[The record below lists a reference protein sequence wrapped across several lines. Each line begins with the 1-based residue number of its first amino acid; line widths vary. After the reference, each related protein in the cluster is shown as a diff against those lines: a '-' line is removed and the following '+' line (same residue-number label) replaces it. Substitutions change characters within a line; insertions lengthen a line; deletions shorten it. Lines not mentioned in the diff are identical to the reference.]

1 MNNIINISERL
12 KCVAS
17 LVNKGARVADIGTD
31 HAYLPI
37 YLVQNGISNKVYA
50 CDVRKEPLRRAK
62 LHIDEYGL
70 SDKITTKL
78 CDGLKGINKGDVDTV
93 TICGMG
99 GKLMKNI
106 LKAGIDKLGDNTQLV
121 LSAQSELKDFR
132 KYLLETGID
141 IKSEHML
148 LEDGKYYFIF
158 DCVYNTQDE
167 YYLNVT
173 NIQQNK
179 IYENAASAGDI
190 HNNNIYN
197 NDSHKEDYDKEDN
210 DKKNNDKKKIT
221 AYAEEELRYGRY
233 LLDNKSEVLYE
244 YLNKELTSCNNIR
257 NSLINNKEQSI
268 SIKSRI
274 HAIDEDIAVINKAL
288 GRWKE

>member
-12 KCVAS
+12 KCVAG
-17 LVNKGARVADIGTD
+17 LVNKGARVVDIGTD

-70 SDKITTKL
+70 SDKITTQL

-121 LSAQSELKDFR
+121 LSAQSELRDFR

-173 NIQQNK
+173 NIQQNN
-179 IYENAASAGDI
+179 IYEHAAVAGDI
-190 HNNNIYN
+190 HNNNIHN
-197 NDSHKEDYDKEDN
+197 NDSHKEDYDKED
-210 DKKNNDKKKIT
+210 NDKKKIT

>member
-12 KCVAS
+12 KCVAG

-70 SDKITTKL
+70 SDKITTQL

-121 LSAQSELKDFR
+121 LSAQSELRDFR
-132 KYLLETGID
+132 KYLIEAGIY

-173 NIQQNK
+173 NIQQNN
-179 IYENAASAGDI
+179 IYEHAAAASDI
-190 HNNNIYN
+190 HNNNIHN
-197 NDSHKEDYDKEDN
+197 NDSHKEDYDKED
-210 DKKNNDKKKIT
+210 NDKKKIT

>member
-70 SDKITTKL
+70 SDKITTQL

-106 LKAGIDKLGDNTQLV
+106 IKAGIDKLGDNTQLV
-121 LSAQSELKDFR
+121 LSAQSELRDFR
-132 KYLLETGID
+132 KYLLEAGIY

-173 NIQQNK
+173 SIQQNN
-179 IYENAASAGDI
+179 IYENAAAASDI
-190 HNNNIYN
+190 HN
-197 NDSHKEDYDKEDN
+197 NDSHKED
-210 DKKNNDKKKIT
+210 NDKKKIT

>member
-37 YLVQNGISNKVYA
+37 YLVQDGISNKVYA

-173 NIQQNK
+173 NIQQNN
-179 IYENAASAGDI
+179 IYENAAVAGDI
-190 HNNNIYN
+190 HN

-274 HAIDEDIAVINKAL
+274 HAIDDDIAVINKAL

>member
-17 LVNKGARVADIGTD
+17 LVSKGARVADIGTD

-121 LSAQSELKDFR
+121 LSAQSELRDFR

-173 NIQQNK
+173 NIQQNN
-179 IYENAASAGDI
+179 IYENADAAGDI
-190 HNNNIYN
+190 HNNNIHN
-197 NDSHKEDYDKEDN
+197 NDSHKEDNDKEY
-210 DKKNNDKKKIT
+210 NDKKKIT

>member
-12 KCVAS
+12 KCVAG

-37 YLVQNGISNKVYA
+37 YLVQNEISNKVYA

-70 SDKITTKL
+70 SDKITTQL

-121 LSAQSELKDFR
+121 LSAQSELRDFR

-167 YYLNVT
+167 YHLNVT
-173 NIQQNK
+173 NIQQNN
-179 IYENAASAGDI
+179 IYEHAAAAGDI
-190 HNNNIYN
+190 HNNNIHN
-197 NDSHKEDYDKEDN
+197 NDSHREDYDKED
-210 DKKNNDKKKIT
+210 NDKKKIT

>member
-121 LSAQSELKDFR
+121 LSAQSELRDFR

-173 NIQQNK
+173 NIQQNN

-190 HNNNIYN
+190 HNNNIHN
-197 NDSHKEDYDKEDN
+197 NDSHKEDNDKEY
-210 DKKNNDKKKIT
+210 NDKKKIT

-274 HAIDEDIAVINKAL
+274 HAIDDDIDVINKAL

>member
-70 SDKITTKL
+70 SDKITTQL

-106 LKAGIDKLGDNTQLV
+106 IKAGIDKLGDNTQLV
-121 LSAQSELKDFR
+121 LSAQSELRDFR
-132 KYLLETGID
+132 KYLLEAGIY

-173 NIQQNK
+173 SIQQNN
-179 IYENAASAGDI
+179 IYENAAAASDI
-190 HNNNIYN
+190 HN
-197 NDSHKEDYDKEDN
+197 NDSHKEDYDKED
-210 DKKNNDKKKIT
+210 NDKKKIT

-257 NSLINNKEQSI
+257 NNLLNNNEQSI

-274 HAIDEDIAVINKAL
+274 HAIDDDIAVINKAL

>member
-173 NIQQNK
+173 NIQQNN
-179 IYENAASAGDI
+179 IYENAAVASDI
-190 HNNNIYN
+190 HN
-197 NDSHKEDYDKEDN
+197 NDSHKEDYDKED
-210 DKKNNDKKKIT
+210 NDKKKIT

-274 HAIDEDIAVINKAL
+274 HAIDDDIDVINKAL

>member
-12 KCVAS
+12 KCAAS

-50 CDVRKEPLRRAK
+50 CDVRKEPLRRAQ

-70 SDKITTKL
+70 SDKITTQL

-99 GKLMKNI
+99 GKLMKSI
-106 LKAGIDKLGDNTQLV
+106 LQAGIDKLGYNTQLV
-121 LSAQSELKDFR
+121 LSAQSELRDFR
-132 KYLLETGID
+132 AYLLEAGID
-141 IKSEHML
+141 IKSEHIL

-173 NIQQNK
+173 N
-179 IYENAASAGDI
+179 
-190 HNNNIYN
+190 NN
-197 NDSHKEDYDKEDN
+197 E
-210 DKKNNDKKKIT
+210 KKIT
-221 AYAEEELRYGRY
+221 AYTEEELRYGKY

-244 YLNKELTSCNNIR
+244 YLNKELMSCNNIR
-257 NSLINNKEQSI
+257 DNLLNKEQSV
-268 SIKSRI
+268 SVKNRIK
-274 HAIDEDIAVINKAL
+274 AIDEDIAVINKAL
-288 GRWKE
+288 GRWKEQ

>member
-70 SDKITTKL
+70 SDKITTQL

-106 LKAGIDKLGDNTQLV
+106 LNAGIDKLGDNTQLV
-121 LSAQSELKDFR
+121 LSAQSELRDFR
-132 KYLLETGID
+132 KYLLEAGIY

-173 NIQQNK
+173 NIQQNN
-179 IYENAASAGDI
+179 IFENEAAAGDI
-190 HNNNIYN
+190 HNNNIHN
-197 NDSHKEDYDKEDN
+197 NDSHKEDYDKED
-210 DKKNNDKKKIT
+210 NDKKKIT

-257 NSLINNKEQSI
+257 NNLLNNKEQSI

>member
-1 MNNIINISERL
+1 MNDIINISNRL

-50 CDVRKEPLRRAK
+50 CDVRKEPLRRAQ

-70 SDKITTKL
+70 SDKITTQL

-99 GKLMKNI
+99 GKLMKSI
-106 LKAGIDKLGDNTQLV
+106 LQAGIDKLGYNTQLV
-121 LSAQSELKDFR
+121 LSAQSELRDFR
-132 KYLLETGID
+132 AYLLEAGID
-141 IKSEHML
+141 IKSEHIL

-158 DCVYNTQDE
+158 DCVYNTPYEQHFNK
-167 YYLNVT
+167 NVVDADD
-173 NIQQNK
+173 
-179 IYENAASAGDI
+179 IYKNDNQ
-190 HNNNIYN
+190 NNN
-197 NDSHKEDYDKEDN
+197 E
-210 DKKNNDKKKIT
+210 KKIT
-221 AYAEEELRYGRY
+221 AYTEEELRYGKY

-244 YLNKELTSCNNIR
+244 SVTDLAGTIDTVNSDLVSMLDKVNDNIAEYQKILDSFNSSVGGTQTLIDNAKSATSDFR
-257 NSLINNKEQSI
+257 
-268 SIKSRI
+268 
-274 HAIDEDIAVINKAL
+274 
-288 GRWKE
+288 

>member
-70 SDKITTKL
+70 SDKITTQL

-121 LSAQSELKDFR
+121 LSAQSELRDFR

-173 NIQQNK
+173 NIQQNN
-179 IYENAASAGDI
+179 IYENAAAASDI
-190 HNNNIYN
+190 HNNNIHN
-197 NDSHKEDYDKEDN
+197 NDSHKEDYDKED
-210 DKKNNDKKKIT
+210 NDKKKIT

-244 YLNKELTSCNNIR
+244 YLNKKLTSCNNIR
-257 NSLINNKEQSI
+257 NSLTNNKEQSI

>member
-173 NIQQNK
+173 NIQQNN
-179 IYENAASAGDI
+179 IYENAAVASDI
-190 HNNNIYN
+190 HN

-210 DKKNNDKKKIT
+210 DKKNDDKKKIT

-274 HAIDEDIAVINKAL
+274 HAIDDDIAVINKAL

>member
-12 KCVAS
+12 KCVAG

-70 SDKITTKL
+70 SDKITTQL

-121 LSAQSELKDFR
+121 LSAQSELRDFR

-173 NIQQNK
+173 NIQQNN
-179 IYENAASAGDI
+179 IYENADAAGDI
-190 HNNNIYN
+190 HNNNIHN
-197 NDSHKEDYDKEDN
+197 NDSHKEDNDKEY
-210 DKKNNDKKKIT
+210 NDKKKIT

-274 HAIDEDIAVINKAL
+274 HAIDEDIDVINKAL

>member
-12 KCVAS
+12 KCVAG

-70 SDKITTKL
+70 SDKITTQL

-121 LSAQSELKDFR
+121 LSAQSELRDFR

-173 NIQQNK
+173 NIQQNN
-179 IYENAASAGDI
+179 IYEHAAAASDI
-190 HNNNIYN
+190 HNNNIHN

-210 DKKNNDKKKIT
+210 DKKKIT
-221 AYAEEELRYGRY
+221 AGAISLAFWR
-233 LLDNKSEVLYE
+233 
-244 YLNKELTSCNNIR
+244 TSPQ
-257 NSLINNKEQSI
+257 L
-268 SIKSRI
+268 
-274 HAIDEDIAVINKAL
+274 
-288 GRWKE
+288 

>member
-37 YLVQNGISNKVYA
+37 YLVQDGISNKVYA

-173 NIQQNK
+173 NIQQNN
-179 IYENAASAGDI
+179 IYENAAVAGDI
-190 HNNNIYN
+190 HN

>member
-70 SDKITTKL
+70 SDKITTQL

-121 LSAQSELKDFR
+121 LSAQSELRDFR

-173 NIQQNK
+173 NIQQNN
-179 IYENAASAGDI
+179 IYENAAVTGDI
-190 HNNNIYN
+190 HNNNIHN
-197 NDSHKEDYDKEDN
+197 NDSHKEDYDKED
-210 DKKNNDKKKIT
+210 NDKKKIT

-274 HAIDEDIAVINKAL
+274 HAIDEDIDVINKAL

>member
-12 KCVAS
+12 KCVAG

-37 YLVQNGISNKVYA
+37 YLVQNEISNKVYA

-70 SDKITTKL
+70 SDKITTQL

-121 LSAQSELKDFR
+121 LSAQSELRDFR
-132 KYLLETGID
+132 KYLLETGIY

-173 NIQQNK
+173 NIQQNN

-190 HNNNIYN
+190 HNNNIHN
-197 NDSHKEDYDKEDN
+197 NDSHKEDNDKED
-210 DKKNNDKKKIT
+210 NDKKKIT

-233 LLDNKSEVLYE
+233 LLDNNSEVLYE

-274 HAIDEDIAVINKAL
+274 HAIDEDIDVINKAL

>member
-12 KCVAS
+12 KCVAG

-70 SDKITTKL
+70 SDKITTQL

-121 LSAQSELKDFR
+121 LSAQSELRDFR

-173 NIQQNK
+173 NIQQNN
-179 IYENAASAGDI
+179 IYEHAAGDI
-190 HNNNIYN
+190 HN
-197 NDSHKEDYDKEDN
+197 NDSHKED
-210 DKKNNDKKKIT
+210 NDKKKIT

>member
-12 KCVAS
+12 KCVAG

-70 SDKITTKL
+70 SDKITTQL

-121 LSAQSELKDFR
+121 LSAQSELRDFR
-132 KYLLETGID
+132 KYLLETGIY

-173 NIQQNK
+173 NIQQNN
-179 IYENAASAGDI
+179 IYEHAAVAGDI
-190 HNNNIYN
+190 HNNNI
-197 NDSHKEDYDKEDN
+197 HMEDYDKED
-210 DKKNNDKKKIT
+210 NDKKKIT

-268 SIKSRI
+268 SIESRI
-274 HAIDEDIAVINKAL
+274 HAIDEDIDVINKAL

>member
-12 KCVAS
+12 KCVAG

-70 SDKITTKL
+70 SDKITTQL

-121 LSAQSELKDFR
+121 LSAQSELRDFR
-132 KYLLETGID
+132 KYLLEAGIY

-173 NIQQNK
+173 NIQQNN
-179 IYENAASAGDI
+179 IYEHAAVAGDI
-190 HNNNIYN
+190 HNNNIHN
-197 NDSHKEDYDKEDN
+197 NDSHKEDYDKED
-210 DKKNNDKKKIT
+210 NDKKKIT

-274 HAIDEDIAVINKAL
+274 HAIDEDIDVINKAL

>member
-12 KCVAS
+12 KCVAG

-37 YLVQNGISNKVYA
+37 YLVQNEISNKVYA

-70 SDKITTKL
+70 SDKITTQL

-121 LSAQSELKDFR
+121 LSAQSELRDFR

-167 YYLNVT
+167 YYLNET
-173 NIQQNK
+173 NIQQNN
-179 IYENAASAGDI
+179 IYEHAAVAGDI
-190 HNNNIYN
+190 HNNNIHN
-197 NDSHKEDYDKEDN
+197 NDSHKEDYDKED
-210 DKKNNDKKKIT
+210 NDKKKIT

>member
-12 KCVAS
+12 KCAAS

-50 CDVRKEPLRRAK
+50 CDVRKEPLRRAQ

-70 SDKITTKL
+70 SDKITTQL

-99 GKLMKNI
+99 GKLMKSI
-106 LKAGIDKLGDNTQLV
+106 LQAGIDKLGYNTQLV

-173 NIQQNK
+173 NIQQNN
-179 IYENAASAGDI
+179 IYENAAVAGDI
-190 HNNNIYN
+190 HN

-221 AYAEEELRYGRY
+221 AYAEEELRYGKY

-244 YLNKELTSCNNIR
+244 YLNKELMSCNNIR
-257 NSLINNKEQSI
+257 DNLLNKEQSV
-268 SIKSRI
+268 SVKNRIK
-274 HAIDEDIAVINKAL
+274 AIDEDIAVINKAL
-288 GRWKE
+288 GRWKEQ

>member
-12 KCVAS
+12 KCVAG

-70 SDKITTKL
+70 SDKITTQL

-121 LSAQSELKDFR
+121 LSAQSELRDFR
-132 KYLLETGID
+132 KYLLETGIY

-173 NIQQNK
+173 NIQQNN
-179 IYENAASAGDI
+179 IYENGAAAGDI
-190 HNNNIYN
+190 HN
-197 NDSHKEDYDKEDN
+197 NDSHKED
-210 DKKNNDKKKIT
+210 NDKKKIT

-268 SIKSRI
+268 SIESRI

>member
-132 KYLLETGID
+132 KYLLETCID

-173 NIQQNK
+173 NIQQNN

-190 HNNNIYN
+190 HNN
-197 NDSHKEDYDKEDN
+197 DSHKEDNDKEY
-210 DKKNNDKKKIT
+210 NDKKKIT

-274 HAIDEDIAVINKAL
+274 HAIDDDIDVINKAL

>member
-70 SDKITTKL
+70 SDKITTQL

-121 LSAQSELKDFR
+121 LSAQSELRDFR

-173 NIQQNK
+173 NIQQNN
-179 IYENAASAGDI
+179 IYENADAAGDI
-190 HNNNIYN
+190 HNNIHN
-197 NDSHKEDYDKEDN
+197 NDSHKED
-210 DKKNNDKKKIT
+210 NDKKKIT

-274 HAIDEDIAVINKAL
+274 HAIDEDIDVINKAL

>member
-70 SDKITTKL
+70 SDKITTQL

-106 LKAGIDKLGDNTQLV
+106 IKAGIDKLGDNTQLV
-121 LSAQSELKDFR
+121 LSAQSELRDFR

-173 NIQQNK
+173 NIQQNN

-190 HNNNIYN
+190 HNNNIHN
-197 NDSHKEDYDKEDN
+197 NDSHKEDNDKED
-210 DKKNNDKKKIT
+210 NDKKKIT

-233 LLDNKSEVLYE
+233 LLDNNSEVLYE

>member
-12 KCVAS
+12 KCIAS

-173 NIQQNK
+173 NIQQSN
-179 IYENAASAGDI
+179 IYENAAAASDI
-190 HNNNIYN
+190 HN
-197 NDSHKEDYDKEDN
+197 NDSHKEDYDKED
-210 DKKNNDKKKIT
+210 NDKKKIT

-257 NSLINNKEQSI
+257 NNLLNNNEQSI

-274 HAIDEDIAVINKAL
+274 HAIDDDIAVINKAL

>member
-132 KYLLETGID
+132 KYLLETGIY

-173 NIQQNK
+173 NIQQNN
-179 IYENAASAGDI
+179 IYENAAVASDI
-190 HNNNIYN
+190 HNNNIHN
-197 NDSHKEDYDKEDN
+197 NDSHKED
-210 DKKNNDKKKIT
+210 NDKKKIT

>member
-70 SDKITTKL
+70 SDKITTQL

-121 LSAQSELKDFR
+121 LSAQSELRDFR

-173 NIQQNK
+173 NIQQNN
-179 IYENAASAGDI
+179 IYENADAAGDI
-190 HNNNIYN
+190 HNNNIHN
-197 NDSHKEDYDKEDN
+197 NDSHKEDYDKED
-210 DKKNNDKKKIT
+210 NDKKKIT

-274 HAIDEDIAVINKAL
+274 HAIDDDIDVINKAL

>member
-70 SDKITTKL
+70 SDKITTQL

-121 LSAQSELKDFR
+121 LSAQSELRDFR

-173 NIQQNK
+173 NIQQNN

-190 HNNNIYN
+190 HNNNIHN
-197 NDSHKEDYDKEDN
+197 NDSHKEDNDKEY
-210 DKKNNDKKKIT
+210 NDKKKIT

-274 HAIDEDIAVINKAL
+274 HAIDEDIDVINKAL

>member
-12 KCVAS
+12 KCVAG

-70 SDKITTKL
+70 SDKITTQL

-106 LKAGIDKLGDNTQLV
+106 LKAGIDKLGNNTQLV
-121 LSAQSELKDFR
+121 LSAQSELRDFR

-167 YYLNVT
+167 YHLNVT
-173 NIQQNK
+173 NIQQNN
-179 IYENAASAGDI
+179 IYEHAAAAGDI
-190 HNNNIYN
+190 HNNNIHN
-197 NDSHKEDYDKEDN
+197 NDSHKEDYDKED
-210 DKKNNDKKKIT
+210 NDKKKIT

>member
-12 KCVAS
+12 KCVAG

-70 SDKITTKL
+70 SDKITTQL

-121 LSAQSELKDFR
+121 LSAQSELRDFR
-132 KYLLETGID
+132 KYLIEAGIY

-148 LEDGKYYFIF
+148 LEDGKYYFIS

-173 NIQQNK
+173 NIQQNN
-179 IYENAASAGDI
+179 IYEHAAAASDI
-190 HNNNIYN
+190 HNNNIHN
-197 NDSHKEDYDKEDN
+197 NDSHKEDYDKED
-210 DKKNNDKKKIT
+210 NDKKKIT

-268 SIKSRI
+268 SIESRI

>member
-70 SDKITTKL
+70 SDKITTQL

-121 LSAQSELKDFR
+121 LSAQSELRDFR

-173 NIQQNK
+173 NIQQNN
-179 IYENAASAGDI
+179 IYEHAAAASDI
-190 HNNNIYN
+190 HNNNIHN
-197 NDSHKEDYDKEDN
+197 NDSHKEDYDKED
-210 DKKNNDKKKIT
+210 NDKKKIT

-268 SIKSRI
+268 SIESRI
-274 HAIDEDIAVINKAL
+274 HAIDEDIVVINKAL